1 VDLSRHDLEELG
13 SGDPQH
19 LRPGHRHR
27 KLRLSHDHQGVT
39 GALHAVKASLD
50 RLVETQDGLKAS
62 LDRFGKQKEDD
73 NNNDSSS
80 SVLPQQPQPQPQ
92 PQRGVNSRPGAFRW
106 AKLQVLLLYRLCL
119 RLRELELPAVDRD
132 WIQIKDVLTR
142 SLHSASLRPRSDW
155 SEDVRRDMSE
165 HDKRGGSIDRTPWTP
180 QQVKDKAVTKC
191 GFTETPQGEP
201 PQRVALWGTFKW
213 AIKLQCTDQDAKI
226 CDDLI
231 DENIK
236 AQPAERQSQFS
247 VHRCPM

>member
-27 KLRLSHDHQGVT
+27 KLRLSHDQQGVT
-39 GALHAVKASLD
+39 CALHAVKASLD

-62 LDRFGKQKEDD
+62 MDRFGKQTEDD

-80 SVLPQQPQPQPQ
+80 SVLPQQPQPQPQPQ

-142 SLHSASLRPRSDW
+142 SLRGASLRSRTDW
-155 SEDVRRDMSE
+155 SGDVRRDILE
-165 HDKRGGSIDRTPWTP
+165 HEDKGGSIGQTCWTP
-180 QQVKDKAVTKC
+180 QQVKDKAVKQC

-201 PQRVALWGTFKW
+201 PQRVTPWGTFKW
-213 AIKLQCTDQDAKI
+213 AQGLQCTDEDVQI
-226 CDDLI
+226 CDNLI
-231 DENIK
+231 DDTIK
-236 AQPAERQSQFS
+236 GQPAGGLSQFS
-247 VHRCPM
+247 VRR